1 MCPNQRRLHL
11 TLAIFKPDLVL
22 RPYCIE
28 HVRDVLL
35 KNNFIAIKSKKE
47 HLTRKKVEDFYRE
60 HESKFFYNRLVTY
73 MSSGPSHVHILGRH
87 GEAIK
92 TWRQLMGPT
101 KVSKTRYENPETIRG
116 LIGLTDTRNSTHG
129 SDSDQNAEAEIKFFF
144 PEFEYE
150 QFFSS
155 GQDEMFLKSQVNGS
169 LSLDRTLFQ
178 HFI

>member
-1 MCPNQRRLHL
+1 MCSNRRLQL

-28 HVRDVLL
+28 HVRALLL

-47 HLTRKKVEDFYRE
+47 HLSRSKVEDFYRE

-73 MSSGPSHVHILGRH
+73 MSSGPSHVHILGH
-87 GEAIK
+87 QNEAIK

-101 KVSKTRYENPETIRG
+101 KVCKTRYENPETIRG

-129 SDSDQNAEAEIKFFF
+129 SDSDETAEAEIKFFF
-144 PEFEYE
+144 PEFKYD
-150 QFFSS
+150 QFFSC
-155 GQDEMFLKSQVNGS
+155 GQDEQFLKSQNNQS
-169 LSLDRTLFQ
+169 LRLDRTLFQ

>member
-1 MCPNQRRLHL
+1 M
-11 TLAIFKPDLVL
+11 
-22 RPYCIE
+22 
-28 HVRDVLL
+28 
-35 KNNFIAIKSKKE
+35 
-47 HLTRKKVEDFYRE
+47 
-60 HESKFFYNRLVTY
+60 
-73 MSSGPSHVHILGRH
+73 
-87 GEAIK
+87 
-92 TWRQLMGPT
+92 
-101 KVSKTRYENPETIRG
+101 
-116 LIGLTDTRNSTHG
+116 IGLTDTRNSTHG